1 VFIDSTAA
9 PDRPR
14 PITLANALDQLRQ
27 TAGIR
32 KRDADLNTLA
42 LI

>member
-1 VFIDSTAA
+1 L
-9 PDRPR
+9 RPVA
-14 PITLANALDQLRQ
+14 LANALDQPRR
-27 TAGIR
+27 TVGVR